1 MKYFAHISLC
11 FTLVTVFSLLA
22 CGSKNSAT
30 SQAEQT
36 TTTPTE
42 QKVSVTFNA
51 DSAFAF
57 VQKQCDFGP
66 RTPESAAHKK
76 CGDYIV
82 EQFKHYK
89 LQVTEQHAQVNTWD
103 GKTLPCRNIIAS
115 YKPEAEKRVLLC
127 AHWDCRPWCDAD
139 ADEAN
144 HKKPVMG
151 ANDGASGVAVM
162 LEVARLLK
170 DLQPQYGI
178 DFICFDME
186 DYGAPYWG
194 EESAPQDGSD
204 WCLGSQY
211 WAQNPHVA
219 GYRAEYGILLDMVGG
234 KDVRFCR
241 EYYSMQYAS
250 SIMTKVWSAAEA
262 VGADKYFLYEDGSV
276 AIDDHLPINQYL
288 GVPTIDIIPCL
299 AGPQGGFSATWH
311 TVNDTPENISREVLG
326 AVGQTLI
333 QVLGSEAF

>member
-1 MKYFAHISLC
+1 MRIHLFFALI
-11 FTLVTVFSLLA
+11 TAFSFLA
-22 CGSKNSAT
+22 CGGKNSAT
-30 SQAEQT
+30 LQPQ
-36 TTTPTE
+36 TPTATPTVE
-42 QKVSVTFNA
+42 KVAVTFNA
-51 DSAFAF
+51 DSAYAS

-66 RTPESAAHKK
+66 RTPESAAHKQ

-82 EQFKHYK
+82 NQFKHYQ
-89 LQVTEQHAQVNTWD
+89 LQVTEQKTQVQTWD
-103 GKTLPCRNIIAS
+103 GKTLPCRNIIAA

-139 ADEAN
+139 PDEAN

-170 DLQPQYGI
+170 DLQPAYGI

-234 KDVRFCR
+234 KDARFCR
-241 EYYSMQYAS
+241 EGYSLQYAS
-250 SIMTKVWSAAEA
+250 HIVSKVWSAAETA
-262 VGADKYFLYEDGSV
+262 GANKYFLREDGTW
-276 AIDDHLPINQYL
+276 ALDDHLPINQYM
-288 GVPTIDIIPCL
+288 GIPTIDIIPFL
-299 AGPQGGFSATWH
+299 DGPEGGFSATWH

-333 QVLGSEAF
+333 QVLGSETF

>member
-1 MKYFAHISLC
+1 MKYFKYTYLFFVLASA
-11 FTLVTVFSLLA
+11 FFFVA
-22 CGSKNSAT
+22 CGSNKSAT
-30 SQAEQT
+30 SQSDGQNDT
-36 TTTPTE
+36 TA
-42 QKVSVTFNA
+42 VSRVAVTFSA
-51 DSAFAF
+51 DSAFAS
-57 VQKQCDFGP
+57 VKRQCDFGP
-66 RTPESAAHKK
+66 RTPESAAHKQ

-82 EQFKHYK
+82 EQFKRYN
-89 LQVTEQHAQVNTWD
+89 LQVTEQKAQVKAWD

-139 ADEAN
+139 IDPNN
-144 HKKPVMG
+144 HRKPVMG

-170 DLQPQYGI
+170 DLQPAYGI

-186 DYGAPYWG
+186 DYGAPYWS

-234 KDVRFCR
+234 KDARFCR

-250 SIMTKVWSAAEA
+250 PIMTKVWGAAEA
-262 VGADKYFLYEDGSV
+262 VGADKYFLYEEGSV

-311 TVNDTPENISREVLG
+311 TVNDTPEHISREVLG

-333 QVLGSEAF
+333 QVLGSEVF